1 MNSGTYFDLISAAIG
16 IYNAIGAKF
25 FAIDYRPYGNENG
38 RKDVRSGV
46 KDVGEDDRL
55 IGATRKRGEKRI
67 NANR

>member
-1 MNSGTYFDLISAAIG
+1 MKSVTYFDLISAAIG
-16 IYNAIGAKF
+16 VYKAIGAKF

-46 KDVGEDDRL
+46 KDAAEHDGL
-55 IGATRKRGEKRI
+55 IGATRKRAEKRI